1 MNILESI
8 RISFRALLA
17 NKLRSGLTMLGIII
31 GVAAV
36 VALMAIGRGATRS
49 VTSTVEGL
57 GSNLISVSSARN
69 VRQTG
74 ISALPTPL
82 YYSDYQVIAKDTSNV
97 IGIAPIY
104 QSSGQ
109 VMYGAN
115 QSQFSI
121 TGVTPQFAAVNAYTV
136 AQGRFIN
143 NGDNSSEA
151 RVVVLGSQAATDLF
165 SGLNP
170 MGRDI
175 TIDGINFTV
184 IGVLASKGSTGFFSQ
199 DEVILIPIE
208 TGYTRL
214 FGGRALENGQRILS
228 SISLSASNPNVVGSV
243 ISQVEYILRRDHGLT
258 LHDTLP
264 FSVSS
269 QNQFLSTLNTISTT
283 LTTFLAAIAGISLFV
298 GGIGIMNIMLVS
310 VRERTRE
317 IGLRKAVGARRSAIL
332 MQFLVETV
340 TMSLFGGVIGI
351 LLGAAIAG
359 IVTLTGL
366 ITTYVSLDVIL
377 YSFFFAALVGLFFGI
392 YPAYQAAS
400 LRPIEALRYE

>member
-1 MNILESI
+1 MNIIENI
-8 RISFRALLA
+8 RISFRALAA

-36 VALMAIGRGATRS
+36 VALMSIGRGATRS
-49 VTSTVEGL
+49 VTSRVEGL
-57 GSNLISVSSARN
+57 GSNLIAVASARN
-69 VRQTG
+69 VRQAGVGAQT
-74 ISALPTPL
+74 TPL
-82 YYSDYQVIAKDTSNV
+82 YYSDYQAIAKDVSNV
-97 IGIAPIY
+97 VGISPVY
-104 QSSGQ
+104 QTGAQ
-109 VMYGAN
+109 VAYGSN

-121 TGVTPQFAAVNAYTV
+121 TGVTPDFASVQAYTV

-143 NGDNSSEA
+143 NNDNSSES

-170 MGRDI
+170 MDRDI

-184 IGVLASKGSTGFFSQ
+184 VGVLASKGSTGFFSQ
-199 DEVILIPIE
+199 DEVILIPLE
-208 TGYTRL
+208 TGYSRL
-214 FGGRALENGQRILS
+214 FGGRAVANGQRTLS
-228 SISLSASNPNVVGSV
+228 TISLSAANSNVVNNV
-243 ISQVEYILRRDHGLT
+243 ISQTDYILRRDHSLT
-258 LHDTLP
+258 LRDTLP
-264 FSVSS
+264 FSVTS
-269 QNQFLSTLNTISTT
+269 QSQALSTLTSITTT
-283 LTTFLAAIAGISLFV
+283 LTVFLGAIAGISLFV

-317 IGLRKAVGARRSAIL
+317 IGLRKAVGARRSVIL
-332 MQFLVETV
+332 MQFIVETI
-340 TMSLFGGVIGI
+340 TLSLVGGIIGI
-351 LLGAAIAG
+351 LLGAGIAA

-366 ITTYVSLDVIL
+366 ITTYVSVDVIL